1 MINFQPIIKWSGSK
15 RSQCE
20 DILSIFPHK
29 IDTYYE
35 PFCGGCSML
44 MGLMQSG
51 ICVNRYVCSDLNGDL
66 INLWNMIKT
75 NPDDVFNTYKQLWNE
90 LNKDDDIDRKRVYF
104 EQQRAI
110 YNKTH
115 SPLVFF
121 FIMRTT
127 TNGMPRYN
135 SKGEFNNSFHITRNG
150 IEPDNLKP
158 ILYDWSEKLR
168 RFDVEFI
175 NRSYE
180 TLLNDVK
187 ENDFVYLDPPY
198 ANTKGMYFG
207 GIDLDVFFMFLRE
220 LSNKNVKFALSFD
233 GKSGDE
239 DNTYSIPNDCYVEHK
254 YIKSGNSSFKRTI
267 GKDKNAMVYESLY
280 TNYLITTNNSPTQI
294 ALF

>member
-1 MINFQPIIKWSGSK
+1 MENVNMIKFQPIIKWSGSK

-20 DILSIFPHK
+20 KILSTFPYT

-44 MGLMQSG
+44 MGLLKSD
-51 ICVNRYVCSDLNGDL
+51 IRVKHFVCSDLNGDL
-66 INLWNMIKT
+66 INLWNTIKD
-75 NPDDVFNTYKQLWNE
+75 NPDEVFSTYKHMWEE
-90 LNKDDDIDRKRVYF
+90 LNQDGDIKRKKRYF
-104 EQQRAI
+104 EQQREI

-135 SKGEFNNSFHITRNG
+135 SKGEFNNSFHVTRNG

-158 ILYDWSEKLR
+158 ILYEWSEKLKINN
-168 RFDVEFI
+168 VEF
-175 NRSYE
+175 RHCSYE
-180 TLLNDVK
+180 TILNEVG

-207 GIDLDVFFMFLRE
+207 GIDLETFFGFLRT
-220 LSNKNVKFALSFD
+220 LSEKSVKFALSFD
-233 GKSGDE
+233 GKSGEE
-239 DNTYSIPNDCYVEHK
+239 DNTYSVPNDCYVKHH

-280 TNYLITTNNSPTQI
+280 LNYKDW
-294 ALF
+294 